1 MTSSRM
7 STLLLIAS
15 LVLGAIYGLYL
26 IYIVLTP
33 LYSFRGVVSGEV
45 AVAWYRLVMNG
56 EKIHLSTLDTIRI
69 LAFPLYTLGFFSIT
83 IGILGSLIAVMKPRL
98 KQIIME
104 MNLAAALSAIIYSA
118 LIVQLGRLIGREAS
132 HLDIDLIYTNNA
144 GLVDFGRTEV
154 YKHAVTSLLNP
165 GPVLAITTLYLV
177 ITATALITEQ
187 KTVNTN

>member
-7 STLLLIAS
+7 GTLLLIAS
-15 LVLGAIYGLYL
+15 LLLGAIYGFYL
-26 IYIVLTP
+26 MYIVLTP

-45 AVAWYRLVMNG
+45 SIAWYRLEMNG

-83 IGILGSLIAVMKPRL
+83 IGTFGLLIAVKKPRL
-98 KQIIME
+98 KQVIME
-104 MNLAAALSAIIYSA
+104 MGLAAALSAVIYSA
-118 LIVQLGRLIGREAS
+118 LIVQLGRLIAREAS

-144 GLVDFGRTEV
+144 GLVNFGQTEV
-154 YKHAVTSLLNP
+154 YKHAATSLLNP

-177 ITATALITEQ
+177 MTVIALVTVQ
-187 KTVNTN
+187 KTVSTS